1 MSLAEFAIEKKA
13 VSWFGLFLITV
24 AGIASFFSLGQL
36 EDPEFT
42 IRSAFITTS
51 YPGASAEEVELEVTD
66 KIELVIQELKELDYV
81 ASWSRPGVSTVQ
93 AEIKAKYRSAE
104 ILQIWDLLRQK
115 VRDVENTLPPG
126 AGRPV
131 ITDDFGDVFGLLL
144 AITSDGWS
152 YKDLDSHVKDL
163 RKELSLV
170 EGVAR
175 VDIWG
180 KQDRAIYLDVRESQ
194 LVALGLS
201 QASIERTLQSQNAV
215 VDAGHSDVQ
224 NRRLRITPTGQL
236 TSPADVED
244 LIVRPALIDSLQA
257 QSDES
262 IPSSASS
269 LVRIGDIG
277 QIVDGYREPPTTL
290 MRFNGRMAMALAIAN
305 QPGVNVVEMGRKVDA
320 RLAELIAT
328 LPVGIDVHRAHWQ
341 SDVVNE
347 SVKGFF
353 VSLAEAVGIVL
364 IVLTL
369 VMGWRMGVVI
379 GSGLILTIL
388 GTFLVMAI
396 FQIDLQRMS
405 LGALVIALGMMVD
418 NSIVVADGYAIRLQ
432 RGVKKVEAAV
442 EAASQP
448 AVPLLGATV
457 IAVMA
462 FYPIYASDEAAGE
475 YCVTLFTVVAF
486 ALLISWI
493 ISMVATPL
501 QCMQMLPSAQGGGDQ
516 DPYSGKFY
524 RVFRSLLE
532 GALRVRYLTVAVAV
546 GLLMLSLVG
555 FRYVPQLFFPD
566 SSMPKFMIDYWA
578 PEGVRIQNVARDVQ
592 ALEEKLLA
600 DDRIEAVATFIGAG
614 PPRFYLPVDPEG
626 QSAAYAQLIVNV
638 ADFRD
643 IDAIADEYDAWV
655 KEQYPQSLVP
665 IRKYGIGPSNTWEFE
680 LRISGPALADAKVL
694 RQIGDQGL
702 RILAKD
708 PYTGS
713 MQTDWRHRTMK
724 LKLDYNDARAR
735 WARVNREDL
744 AATTKRAFDGRTIG
758 LYREGDELIPIVL
771 RNVEDEREDVSG
783 IDLLQVRSSVSS
795 HSVPVAQVIDGVSVK
810 WEEPIIGRRDR
821 RRTITIQANPIPGIT
836 LPTYRAG
843 VLEEFEEF
851 ERSLPP
857 GYKMEWGGEH
867 EDSTKAQAS
876 LLPGIIPAV
885 AVILFIIVALFN
897 AYRPP
902 LVIVCVIPFVAIGMT
917 AGLLAVGVPFGFVAL
932 LGAMSLV
939 GMMIKNAIVLL
950 DQINLNLA
958 EGMNRYDATV
968 EAAVSRL
975 RPVALAAGTTVLG
988 VIPLLQDVFWN
999 GLAITLM
1006 AGLSFGT
1013 LITMFLVPVIYAILY
1028 QAKPEASLET

>member
-1 MSLAEFAIEKKA
+1 MSLAGFAVEKKA
-13 VSWFGLFLITV
+13 VSWFGLALLTV

-42 IRSAFITTS
+42 IRSAIITTS
-51 YPGASAEEVELEVTD
+51 YPGATAQEVELEVTD
-66 KIELVIQELKELDYV
+66 KIELVVQELKELDYV
-81 ASWSRPGVSTVQ
+81 QSWSRPGFSTVT

-115 VRDVENTLPPG
+115 IRDVEHNLPPG
-126 AGRPV
+126 AGRPA

-144 AITSDGWS
+144 AITSDGYS
-152 YKDLDSHVKDL
+152 YQELESHVKDL
-163 RKELSLV
+163 RKELSVV

-175 VDIWG
+175 VDLWG
-180 KQDRAIYLDVRESQ
+180 QQGRTIYLDVRESQ

-201 QASIERTLQSQNAV
+201 QASIEQTLHNQNVV
-215 VDAGHSDVQ
+215 VDAGHTDVQ
-224 NRRLRITPTGQL
+224 DRRLRIAPTGQF
-236 TSPADVED
+236 TSPADIED
-244 LIVRPALIDSLQA
+244 LIVRPAVSDSLQA
-257 QSDES
+257 QAD
-262 IPSSASS
+262 ASTLGPVS
-269 LVRIGDIG
+269 ELIRIGDIG
-277 QIVDGYREPPTTL
+277 EIVDGYQTPPTTL
-290 MRFNGRMAMALAIAN
+290 MRFNGQMAMALATAN
-305 QPGVNVVEMGRKVDA
+305 QPGVNVVEMGKRVDA
-320 RLAELIAT
+320 RLAELIDT
-328 LPVGIDVHRAHWQ
+328 LPVGIDVHRVHWQ
-341 SDVVNE
+341 SDTVDE

-364 IVLTL
+364 VVLTL
-369 VMGWRMGVVI
+369 FMGWRMGVII

-388 GTFLVMAI
+388 GTLLVMAI
-396 FQIDLQRMS
+396 LHIDLQRMS

-418 NSIVVADGYAIRLQ
+418 NAIVVADGYAVRLQ
-432 RGVKKVEAAV
+432 KGMEKVKAAV

-448 AVPLLGATV
+448 AIPLLGATV
-457 IAVMA
+457 IAVMT

-486 ALLISWI
+486 ALLTSWV

-501 QCMQMLPSAQGGGDQ
+501 QCIQMLPSGQTGGDQ
-516 DPYSGKFY
+516 DPYGGTFY
-524 RVFRSLLE
+524 RVFRSLLR
-532 GALRVRYLTVAVAV
+532 GALRIRYLTVAVLV
-546 GLLMLSLVG
+546 VLLVVSLAG
-555 FRYVPQLFFPD
+555 FKYVPQLFFPD

-578 PEGVRIQNVARDVQ
+578 PEGIRIQNVARDVR
-592 ALEEKLLA
+592 ALEEKLMA
-600 DDRIEAVATFIGAG
+600 DDRIEAVSTFIGAG

-626 QSAAYAQLIVNV
+626 ESAAYAQLIVNV
-638 ADFRD
+638 KDYRD
-643 IDAIADEYDAWV
+643 IDGIADEYDAWV

-665 IRKYGIGPSNTWEFE
+665 IRKYGIGPSNTWAFE
-680 LRISGPALADAKVL
+680 VRISGPALA
-694 RQIGDQGL
+694 QIGDQGL
-702 RILAKD
+702 TILAQD

-713 MQTDWRHRTMK
+713 AQTDWRHRTQK
-724 LKLDYNDARAR
+724 LKIDYNNTRAR
-735 WARVNREDL
+735 WSNVNREDL
-744 AATTKRAFDGRTIG
+744 AATTKRAFDGRNVG

-771 RNVEDEREDVSG
+771 RHVEDEREDVSG
-783 IDLLQVRSSVSS
+783 IELLQVRPGASSSSV
-795 HSVPVAQVIDGVSVK
+795 PLAQVIDGVSVK

-821 RRTITIQANPIPGIT
+821 RRTITIQANSIPGIT

-843 VLEEFEEF
+843 VLEAFEEL

-857 GYKMEWGGEH
+857 GYKMEWGGEY

-876 LLPGIIPAV
+876 LIPGIIPA
-885 AVILFIIVALFN
+885 AAIILFIIVALFN

-902 LVIVCVIPFVAIGMT
+902 LVIVSIIPFVAIGIT
-917 AGLLAVGVPFGFVAL
+917 AGLLATGVPFGFVAL

-939 GMMIKNAIVLL
+939 GMMIKNAVVLL
-950 DQINLNLA
+950 DQINLNLE
-958 EGMNRYDATV
+958 EGMSRYDAII

-988 VIPLLQDVFWN
+988 VIPLLQDVFWI

-1028 QAKPEASLET
+1028 RVKPEASVGA